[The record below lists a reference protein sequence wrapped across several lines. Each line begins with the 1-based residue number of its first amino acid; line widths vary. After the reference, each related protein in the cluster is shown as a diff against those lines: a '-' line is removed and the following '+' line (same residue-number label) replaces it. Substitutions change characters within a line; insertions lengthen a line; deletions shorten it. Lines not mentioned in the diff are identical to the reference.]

1 MALSLCAEIR
11 RFGKTVFSEIN
22 VMIGYIL
29 RKLGYGVAV
38 MLGIVVVVF
47 FLFNILPVDPARM
60 TQGQRADVQS
70 LQAVRKEFGLD
81 KPVPV
86 QFVYYLNDLSPVAV
100 HVRNEEEQQRYHYVS
115 LIPISKEKTIA
126 LKWPYLRRSYQ
137 TRKDVASLLWGVIPN
152 TLILATTAMLF
163 AIVIGVFLGVLSAV
177 HQNTWIDK
185 AALTF
190 STLGISAPSFFAGII
205 IAWVFGFVLN
215 KYTGLNMSGSLY
227 SYDPFR
233 GEIITWRNLVLPM
246 LTLGLRP
253 LAIIVQLTR
262 SAMLDVLGQDYI
274 RTARAK
280 GLGERAVIYRHALK
294 NALNPVITAIANWFA
309 SLLAGSFFVEYVF
322 GYNGLGKATVDA
334 LEMSDFPVVMGS
346 ILFIAFIFVVINI
359 LVDVLY
365 VWIDPRVNL
374 S

>member
-1 MALSLCAEIR
+1 
-11 RFGKTVFSEIN
+11 
-22 VMIGYIL
+22 MIGYIL

-86 QFVYYLNDLSPVAV
+86 QFIYYLNDLSPIAV
-100 HVRNEEEQQRYHYVS
+100 HARNDEERQRYHYVS

-137 TRKDVASLLWGVIPN
+137 TRKDVASLLLGVIPN
-152 TLILATTAMLF
+152 TLILATTAMIF
-163 AIVIGVFLGVLSAV
+163 AIIIGVLLGVLSAV
-177 HQNTWIDK
+177 HQNTWIDR

-205 IAWVFGFVLN
+205 IAWIFGFVLN

-246 LTLGLRP
+246 VTLGLRP

-280 GLGERAVIYRHALK
+280 GLGERTIIYRHALK

-365 VWIDPRVNL
+365 VWIDPRVKL